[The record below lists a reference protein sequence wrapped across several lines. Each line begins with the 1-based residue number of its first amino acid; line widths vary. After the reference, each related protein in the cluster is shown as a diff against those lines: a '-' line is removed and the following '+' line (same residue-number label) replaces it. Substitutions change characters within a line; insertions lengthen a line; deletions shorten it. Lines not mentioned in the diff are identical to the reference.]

1 MSVAS
6 LSHSFRLV
14 ARREWL
20 VAMRAPAQWLHP
32 VIFFTM
38 VIALFPLGVSPEAK
52 TLSGI
57 AVGVI
62 WIAALLASMLGAGR
76 LFESDY
82 ELGLLEQMALAPFS
96 FYWITQIK
104 VIIHWLFSGLSLV
117 LLTPLLSLFL
127 YLPDRALGVVMMTL
141 LLGTPTLAFVNAIGA
156 AVTIASRGGSLL
168 LLLICLPLQ
177 IPIIIF
183 GAGAVK
189 ACLEG
194 LPYQGHLAILAAM
207 LSLFVTLAPLAIG
220 AALRAG
226 LQSR

>member
-1 MSVAS
+1 
-6 LSHSFRLV
+6 
-14 ARREWL
+14 
-20 VAMRAPAQWLHP
+20 MRSPAQWLHP

-38 VIALFPLGVSPEAK
+38 VIALFPLGISPQAK
-52 TLSGI
+52 ALSSI

-82 ELGLLEQMALAPFS
+82 QLGVLEQMALAPFS

-117 LLTPLLSLFL
+117 VLTPLLSLFL
-127 YLPDRALGVVMMTL
+127 YLPDDALGIVMLTM
-141 LLGTPTLAFVNAIGA
+141 LLGTPILAFVNAIGA

-183 GAGAVK
+183 ATGAVK
-189 ACLEG
+189 AYLEG